1 MNNERRLRN
10 YKRSITA
17 STIDD
22 FTALTR
28 ILKTHTRA
36 GIFNSY
42 DITSIIAVST
52 EKKCMNEG
60 CNNIA
65 NFAISQRFESGKYY
79 TYHLCKECLTKAYIV
94 YADEFTHTRLEV
106 GKPVTSTRNIGFSNV
121 MQLLWYLKSTYSPE
135 SPIYQKAKKFFSEG
149 E

>member
-1 MNNERRLRN
+1 MNNLQH
-10 YKRSITA
+10 
-17 STIDD
+17 IDSED
-22 FTALTR
+22 DCLLKLTNEPAM
-28 ILKTHTRA
+28 KTLSSEWDTHKISWLPSF
-36 GIFNSY
+36 G
-42 DITSIIAVST
+42 TS
-52 EKKCMNEG
+52 
-60 CNNIA
+60 
-65 NFAISQRFESGKYY
+65 RY
-79 TYHLCKECLTKAYIV
+79 V

>member
-1 MNNERRLRN
+1 MNNERSLRN

-22 FTALTR
+22 FQALTR

-36 GIFNSY
+36 GILHSY

-52 EKKCMNEG
+52 EKKCMNKG
-60 CNNIA
+60 CNNTA

-79 TYHLCKECLTKAYIV
+79 TYYLCKECLTKAYIV
-94 YADEFTHTRLEV
+94 YADEIIEKLNEA
-106 GKPVTSTRNIGFSNV
+106 
-121 MQLLWYLKSTYSPE
+121 MDALKSRNV
-135 SPIYQKAKKFFSEG
+135 KAELCEVEK
-149 E
+149 

>member
-1 MNNERRLRN
+1 MNDERSLRN

-22 FTALTR
+22 FQALTR

-52 EKKCMNEG
+52 AKKCMNEG
-60 CNNIA
+60 CNNTA
-65 NFAISQRFESGKYY
+65 DFAVSQRFRSGKYY
-79 TYHLCKECLTKAYIV
+79 TYYLCKECLTKAYIV
-94 YADEFTHTRLEV
+94 YADEIIEKLNEAM
-106 GKPVTSTRNIGFSNV
+106 GA
-121 MQLLWYLKSTYSPE
+121 LKSRNV
-135 SPIYQKAKKFFSEG
+135 KAELCEVEK
-149 E
+149 

>member
-94 YADEFTHTRLEV
+94 YADEIIENLNEAM
-106 GKPVTSTRNIGFSNV
+106 GA
-121 MQLLWYLKSTYSPE
+121 LKSRNV
-135 SPIYQKAKKFFSEG
+135 KAELCEVEK
-149 E
+149 

>member
-60 CNNIA
+60 CNNTA
-65 NFAISQRFESGKYY
+65 DFAISQRFESGKYY
-79 TYHLCKECLTKAYIV
+79 TYYLCKECLAKAYIV
-94 YADEFTHTRLEV
+94 YADEIIEKLNEAM
-106 GKPVTSTRNIGFSNV
+106 GA
-121 MQLLWYLKSTYSPE
+121 LKSRNV
-135 SPIYQKAKKFFSEG
+135 KAELCEVEK
-149 E
+149 